1 MPDVHTIWNSSTLGE
16 GKKLGSSPS
25 NRYSTNILRR
35 KVKAKKLRDSTS
47 EELDKV
53 INYALFL
60 VDSLTTELERLKS
73 QYIVMQTTASQH
85 EASLIITAKT
95 ECGVYKQHASDMT
108 EQSSIKKYQTQI
120 PFSEKR
126 NKEMLGGSVTRSSFL
141 YSTSDKRK
149 NVSDTENHFV
159 GKSHAQINIPL
170 KEKLPYT
177 FNSPSDKKLK
187 RNRPYAVP
195 RTPTFLQ

>member
-60 VDSLTTELERLKS
+60 VDRYEKIKGDFCLLKQ
-73 QYIVMQTTASQH
+73 QY
-85 EASLIITAKT
+85 
-95 ECGVYKQHASDMT
+95 Y
-108 EQSSIKKYQTQI
+108 
-120 PFSEKR
+120 
-126 NKEMLGGSVTRSSFL
+126 
-141 YSTSDKRK
+141 
-149 NVSDTENHFV
+149 
-159 GKSHAQINIPL
+159 NISN
-170 KEKLPYT
+170 ET
-177 FNSPSDKKLK
+177 CN
-187 RNRPYAVP
+187 
-195 RTPTFLQ
+195 

>member
-60 VDSLTTELERLKS
+60 VDRYEKIKGDFCLLKQ
-73 QYIVMQTTASQH
+73 QYYNISN
-85 EASLIITAKT
+85 E
-95 ECGVYKQHASDMT
+95 
-108 EQSSIKKYQTQI
+108 
-120 PFSEKR
+120 
-126 NKEMLGGSVTRSSFL
+126 
-141 YSTSDKRK
+141 
-149 NVSDTENHFV
+149 NV
-159 GKSHAQINIPL
+159 QL
-170 KEKLPYT
+170 
-177 FNSPSDKKLK
+177 
-187 RNRPYAVP
+187 RC
-195 RTPTFLQ
+195 